1 MISVVFIQ
9 DKRMD
14 QQSTEAKIQKTEPW
28 WEAINGSNPYIL
40 PFPCEDYNWQCM
52 RCRFVF
58 DCIATHWHDFHS
70 ETGPKTKPY
79 MIIGS

>member
-1 MISVVFIQ
+1 
-9 DKRMD
+9 MD

-52 RCRFVF
+52 QCRFVF

>member
-1 MISVVFIQ
+1 MSVVFIL

-14 QQSTEAKIQKTEPW
+14 QQSTEEKIQKIEPW
-28 WEAINGSNPYIL
+28 DEAISGPNPYIL
-40 PFPCEDYNWQCM
+40 PREFGDYNWECM
-52 RCRFVF
+52 QCRFVF